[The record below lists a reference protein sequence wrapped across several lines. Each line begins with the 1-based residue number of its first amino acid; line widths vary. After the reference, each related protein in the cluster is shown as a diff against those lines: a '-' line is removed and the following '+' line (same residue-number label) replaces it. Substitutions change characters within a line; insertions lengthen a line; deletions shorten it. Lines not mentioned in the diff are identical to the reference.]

1 MLRKIIKTF
10 KFYFF
15 NIFLNK
21 QEKNILKYISKSQ
34 YNKFQ
39 KNISI
44 VLEMPED
51 YFYVISFI
59 FLINNLKEK
68 FNVNIQWIKI
78 NTQYQK
84 RGFTSILKYSPFFN
98 LKWHKLYLANGG
110 NIGLDLDID
119 LINYIKY
126 YSKAKSV
133 FKNIESKD
141 ELIKLD
147 YKGINVGDLIY
158 DTYLRYK
165 PAPTVNIKDK
175 YLFKILISTFFII
188 DITIKYF
195 KKNKFDYFFT
205 SYTSYVHHGVLSRV
219 ALKENINIYSMG
231 SYEILF
237 NKINQD
243 FPFHIKDYRFYKNI
257 FDKLN
262 DNFKNEIIQK
272 SKKLL
277 EDRFEGINDSAIFYM
292 KNNAYSKN
300 ETDKE
305 RIFQDNKKKRVII
318 YMHDF
323 YDSPHVRRWML
334 FPDFYEWLIFI
345 LSSLNTK
352 EFDYYIKIHPNSNP
366 KTVEIINNI
375 LSQLNT
381 PVILLDKNV
390 KSKQLIEE
398 GFNYAITNHGTI
410 AHELPYFNIRVLN
423 SGDNP
428 HINFS
433 FSYTARSKEEFKKI
447 IQNPTLLDFLI
458 KPIDFKDE
466 ILRFYSMHNLIS
478 NTSDKITIEENVYL
492 NSQIRF
498 IENKL
503 QLQQF
508 NTKIQSSEYLESIN
522 LPFSKFTNHL
532 FNA

>member
-1 MLRKIIKTF
+1 
-10 KFYFF
+10 
-15 NIFLNK
+15 
-21 QEKNILKYISKSQ
+21 
-34 YNKFQ
+34 
-39 KNISI
+39 
-44 VLEMPED
+44 
-51 YFYVISFI
+51 
-59 FLINNLKEK
+59 
-68 FNVNIQWIKI
+68 
-78 NTQYQK
+78 
-84 RGFTSILKYSPFFN
+84 
-98 LKWHKLYLANGG
+98 
-110 NIGLDLDID
+110 
-119 LINYIKY
+119 
-126 YSKAKSV
+126 
-133 FKNIESKD
+133 
-141 ELIKLD
+141 
-147 YKGINVGDLIY
+147 
-158 DTYLRYK
+158 
-165 PAPTVNIKDK
+165 
-175 YLFKILISTFFII
+175 
-188 DITIKYF
+188 
-195 KKNKFDYFFT
+195 
-205 SYTSYVHHGVLSRV
+205 VHHGVLSRV
-219 ALKENINIYSMG
+219 ALNENINIYSMG

-243 FPFHIKDYRFYKNI
+243 FPFHIKDYRSYKNL

-300 ETDKE
+300 ETDKA

-345 LSSLNTK
+345 LSSVNTK

-390 KSKQLIEE
+390 TSKQLIEE

-433 FSYTARSKEEFKKI
+433 FSYTVSSKDEFKKI
-447 IQNPTLLDFLI
+447 IQNPTLLDILI

-466 ILRFYSMHNLIS
+466 ILRFYSMHNLVS
-478 NTSDKITIEENVYL
+478 NTSDKISIEENVYI

-498 IENKL
+498 IESEL

-508 NTKIQSSEYLESIN
+508 NTKKQSSEYLESIK